1 MLCRGV
7 VPNGD
12 FQIMKYA
19 AETEPGMARVLG
31 DPEGWL
37 LDWLTAAQLPK
48 FNGKGTLRVVRE
60 VGLGAWLS
68 GFSPLLLKPARDRAV
83 RQREH
88 MREEGVT
95 PLILGRTGY
104 PHLLA
109 QLPDAP
115 WVLFAKGDVEV
126 LSRRRPV
133 AVVGTRKASAVGRS
147 AVEALFDGMAG
158 VDWTLV
164 SGMADGIDAAA
175 HRFALDRGVKTVACL
190 AHGLHA
196 VSPRSNRYLAERV
209 LEDGGCWV
217 SEYRWGTPPSKY
229 TFPARNR
236 IIAGLV
242 EAVVVAESGDPGGS
256 LITARLGQDYDRR
269 VFAMSP
275 TWCAEAMRGNAR
287 LIREQVAE
295 LLHAPEDFPL
305 AMDWKV
311 SADGH
316 FDLSDQT
323 VGNADLL
330 DVLKALDPYRAT
342 PFDVLVEGV
351 QWDPKALREQ
361 LLQAEI
367 EGWVRCWPGDRFT
380 RTLR

>member
-1 MLCRGV
+1 
-7 VPNGD
+7 
-12 FQIMKYA
+12 MKDA
-19 AETEPGMARVLG
+19 AETDPAMARVLG

-68 GFSPLLLKPARDRAV
+68 GFSPLLLNPARDRAL

-95 PLILGRTGY
+95 PLILGRVGY

-133 AVVGTRKASAVGRS
+133 AVVGTRKASVVGRS
-147 AVEALFDGMAG
+147 AVEALFDGMTG

-242 EAVVVAESGDPGGS
+242 EAVVVVESGDPGGS

-305 AMDWKV
+305 AMAWKAAV
-311 SADGH
+311 RAGPDFAD
-316 FDLSDQT
+316 QA
-323 VGNADLL
+323 VGEAHLL
-330 DVLKALDPYRAT
+330 DLLKALDPYSAT

-361 LLQAEI
+361 LLQAEL

>member
-1 MLCRGV
+1 
-7 VPNGD
+7 
-12 FQIMKYA
+12 MKDA
-19 AETEPGMARVLG
+19 AETDPAMARVLG

-68 GFSPLLLKPARDRAV
+68 GFSPLLLNPARDRAL

-95 PLILGRTGY
+95 PLILGRVGY

-133 AVVGTRKASAVGRS
+133 AVVGTRKASVVGRS
-147 AVEALFDGMAG
+147 AVEALFDGMTG

-242 EAVVVAESGDPGGS
+242 EAVVVVESGDPGGS

-305 AMDWKV
+305 AMAWKAAARARPDF
-311 SADGH
+311 ADEA
-316 FDLSDQT
+316 
-323 VGNADLL
+323 VGEAHLL
-330 DVLKALDPYRAT
+330 DLLKALDPYSAT

-361 LLQAEI
+361 LLQAEL
-367 EGWVRCWPGDRFT
+367 EGWVRCWPGDRYT

>member
-1 MLCRGV
+1 
-7 VPNGD
+7 
-12 FQIMKYA
+12 MKYA
-19 AETEPGMARVLG
+19 AETEPTMAGVLG

-68 GFSPLLLKPARDRAV
+68 GFSPLLLNPARDRAL

-95 PLILGRTGY
+95 PLILGRVGY

-133 AVVGTRKASAVGRS
+133 AVVGTRKASVVGRS
-147 AVEALFDGMAG
+147 AVEALFDGMAD

-196 VSPRSNRYLAERV
+196 VSPRSNHYLAERV
-209 LEDGGCWV
+209 LEEGGCWV

-242 EAVVVAESGDPGGS
+242 EAVVVVESGDPGGS

-305 AMDWKV
+305 AMTWKARAGV
-311 SADGH
+311 RSGFSDECAADEE
-316 FDLSDQT
+316 
-323 VGNADLL
+323 LL
-330 DVLKALDPYRAT
+330 DVLKALDPYRAI

-351 QWDPKALREQ
+351 QRDPKALREK
-361 LLQAEI
+361 LLQAEL